1 MLEQV
6 LSGLRS
12 RRLIVLTGSREWAE
26 GECAAL
32 ASRDDVFSVLD
43 PDERKKY
50 FKSGSHLGLEFSH
63 VVYSLWA
70 GFSPSFIMSLGGLVM
85 ERGALV
91 ILSPGEKDAGEFR
104 DPDIVPTDPAAGKSL
119 PQTTSRG
126 SSGKFQKTMA
136 SSGLMRLTESR
147 TAASLHRQRIQ
158 ERMRFPLQRLRKRP
172 QRL

>member
-104 DPDIVPTDPAAGKSL
+104 DPDIVRYRSGSRKKPAANYF
-119 PQTTSRG
+119 SR
-126 SSGKFQKTMA
+126 F
-136 SSGLMRLTESR
+136 
-147 TAASLHRQRIQ
+147 
-158 ERMRFPLQRLRKRP
+158 LRKISENHGFIRIDETEIG
-172 QRL
+172 RAHV